1 MYIFINLEK
10 IHFYSFYFSAEL
22 IKTLPFFEVNE
33 TRQVMNTTR
42 IKKKKWISSQVT
54 TLEFCKGREKG
65 KRN

>member
-10 IHFYSFYFSAEL
+10 IHFYSFYFSAAL
-22 IKTLPFFEVNE
+22 IKTLPFFEVYE